1 MLEYADIK
9 KRRHKFYWILTFGFA
24 YFILKGLWN
33 LSVLIYNHAFDF
45 ITFVF
50 NKSANTWK
58 TVGK

>member
-33 LSVLIYNHAFDF
+33 LPVLIYKNVFRS

-50 NKSANTWK
+50 NKLANTWK

>member
-33 LSVLIYNHAFDF
+33 LSVLICKRAYAF

-50 NKSANTWK
+50 NKVANTWK
-58 TVGK
+58 TLGK

>member
-33 LSVLIYNHAFDF
+33 LSVLIYNSAFAF
-45 ITFVF
+45 ITFVL
-50 NKSANTWK
+50 NKVANMCK
-58 TVGK
+58 ILGK

>member
-33 LSVLIYNHAFDF
+33 LSVLIYNHAVNF

-50 NKSANTWK
+50 NKLANTWK

>member
-33 LSVLIYNHAFDF
+33 LSVLIYNHAFDI

-50 NKSANTWK
+50 NKLANTWK

>member
-9 KRRHKFYWILTFGFA
+9 QRRHKFYWILTFGFA

-50 NKSANTWK
+50 NKAANAWK

>member
-1 MLEYADIK
+1 MLEYANIK

-50 NKSANTWK
+50 NKLANTWK

>member
-33 LSVLIYNHAFDF
+33 LSVLIYKRAFAF
-45 ITFVF
+45 ITFVL
-50 NKSANTWK
+50 NKVANMWK
-58 TVGK
+58 ILGK

>member
-33 LSVLIYNHAFDF
+33 LSVLIYNHVFYF

-50 NKSANTWK
+50 NKLANTWK

>member
-24 YFILKGLWN
+24 YFILKGLWK
-33 LSVLIYNHAFDF
+33 LSVLIYSHTFDF

-50 NKSANTWK
+50 NKLANTWK